1 MYVLWQT
8 CSWSATV
15 SELYPS
21 LLYLAIELF
30 SQLLNFST
38 TIPCHRT
45 PPKTLLAQTRD
56 FPASSLLTI
65 SYFFF
70 KKGLPYITSAKFW
83 DFLTPSPLSVLKI
96 YTVCP
101 QICCVSCS
109 SSLRTYVIYESPQTV
124 LASERRLPNEMLFR
138 RGGVVSRRF
147 VNSNKLQREGK
158 RQGESSFLWEEAWS
172 TVSLSLEHVE
182 CNKSQRE
189 QLYSMFAR
197 WQTSAV

>member
-21 LLYLAIELF
+21 LYLAIELF

-158 RQGESSFLWEEAWS
+158 RQGESSIL
-172 TVSLSLEHVE
+172 
-182 CNKSQRE
+182 
-189 QLYSMFAR
+189 
-197 WQTSAV
+197 